1 MADECFIV
9 PKRNN
14 DNKEW
19 IEQIE
24 KNNLDKGRLS
34 NAPFTGLGYTYDIQ
48 NVRKARFAKL
58 SNFPSTDTKAT
69 IEFDNPISLPYVD
82 KVKGI
87 HEFIVPWGA
96 KIKNLK
102 TTNIKIYL
110 NNITRRVKS
119 QLSFAE
125 TIKS

>member
-1 MADECFIV
+1 MQILLLSLLVLLILIGQIYKIIYDKKKMSQEAFDMVNKKKHQEEYWKNSIRYYNSLGD
-9 PKRNN
+9 KRLQNT
-14 DNKEW
+14 

-69 IEFDNPISLPYVD
+69 IEF
-82 KVKGI
+82 
-87 HEFIVPWGA
+87 VPPNWS
-96 KIKNLK
+96 KCHL
-102 TTNIKIYL
+102 
-110 NNITRRVKS
+110 V
-119 QLSFAE
+119 
-125 TIKS
+125 